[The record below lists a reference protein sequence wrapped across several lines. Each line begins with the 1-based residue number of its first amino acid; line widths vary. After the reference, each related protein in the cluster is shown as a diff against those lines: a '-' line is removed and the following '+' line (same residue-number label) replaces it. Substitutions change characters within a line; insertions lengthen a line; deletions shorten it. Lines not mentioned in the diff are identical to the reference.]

1 MKPDHLR
8 EVKLENSS
16 LSSEIS
22 AAQLAIIGS
31 AVVALG
37 QAIGVFADVRAL
49 EELSND
55 NSQDQLSLGP
65 IQQQLNTI
73 QKQLDYLT
81 REASKKH

>member
-1 MKPDHLR
+1 MKPDQLR
-8 EVKLENSS
+8 GAKKENSS
-16 LSSEIS
+16 SSSEIN

-37 QAIGVFADVRAL
+37 EIIGVCADVLAL
-49 EELSND
+49 EELSNT
-55 NSQDQLSLGP
+55 NSQDQLSLEP

>member
-1 MKPDHLR
+1 MKSGDLR
-8 EVKLENSS
+8 GIKKKNSS
-16 LSSEIS
+16 SSSEIS

-31 AVVALG
+31 AIVTLG
-37 QAIGVFADVRAL
+37 EVIGICADVLAL

-55 NSQDQLSLGP
+55 NSQDQLSVEP

-81 REASKKH
+81 REVSKKQ

>member
-8 EVKLENSS
+8 EVKLEKPS

-22 AAQLAIIGS
+22 AAQIAIIGS

-37 QAIGVFADVRAL
+37 QAIGVFAEVRAL

-65 IQQQLNTI
+65 IQRQLNTI